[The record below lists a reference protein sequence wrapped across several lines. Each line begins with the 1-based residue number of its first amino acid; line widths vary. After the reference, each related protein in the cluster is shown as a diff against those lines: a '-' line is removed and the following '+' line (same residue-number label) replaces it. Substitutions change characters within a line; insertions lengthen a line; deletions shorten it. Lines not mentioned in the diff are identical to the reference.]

1 VSQVKWLVPLVIMGI
16 VAALVLVA
24 GRLIVGT
31 RPHTPESAGPPT
43 LTGMEDLLAD
53 RRLPQRGALLV
64 AEGDLER
71 TFVLAAEYSYAV
83 NPGDTKAETSF
94 DGIFYPDRHH
104 LQFKV
109 ANSDLDSAVVR
120 AVVSGPDN
128 TTGKDDAPLVS
139 MVLDGAQ
146 FISGGGE
153 CTVGLVDPQ
162 PDTVMVGSVE
172 CVSLGDVR
180 DELTVEVRMVFRLLL
195 IAF

>member
-1 VSQVKWLVPLVIMGI
+1 
-16 VAALVLVA
+16 
-24 GRLIVGT
+24 
-31 RPHTPESAGPPT
+31 
-43 LTGMEDLLAD
+43 MEDLLTD

-64 AEGDLER
+64 TEGDLER
-71 TFVLAAEYSYAV
+71 TYVLAAEYSYAV
-83 NPGDTKAETSF
+83 NPGDIEAETSF
-94 DGIFYPDRHH
+94 DGIFDPDRHH

-109 ANSDLDSAVVR
+109 ANSDLDSAVVG
-120 AVVSGPDN
+120 VVSGPGN
-128 TTGKDDAPLVS
+128 TTGKDDASFVS

-146 FISGGGE
+146 FISRGGE